1 MPIVAPNEPHCCR
14 ITRSW
19 SSGYD
24 RRLPSDGPGF
34 NSRRTQFFFHRAVS
48 ARSGWLLITLAGTR
62 TRFLFATLSNS
73 QLTAKLDAVPV
84 CLATRPGRLSD
95 VHSLRWERTTH
106 QPKKKKSAQP
116 ESNQ

>member
-1 MPIVAPNEPHCCR
+1 VPIVAPNEPHCCR

-48 ARSGWLLITLAGTR
+48 AQPGWLVITLDGTM
-62 TRFLFATLSNS
+62 FLFATRSNS
-73 QLTAKLDAVPV
+73 QLTAKPNCVLTCLVTRLD
-84 CLATRPGRLSD
+84 RQFD
-95 VHSLRWERTTH
+95 VHALRWTDHT
-106 QPKKKKSAQP
+106 PAKKKEIRATGVEP
-116 ESNQ
+116 VT